1 MIKKK
6 KKQQKLKEMRGAF
19 TQSSLCLKT
28 TEQKFETTRK
38 KRPAVDDKK
47 KEMFSIVKLLKLGDV
62 KTFLKA
68 PDDLTKAERK
78 GNGSQN
84 QTVTINV
91 NNNQSNREEALWK

>member
-1 MIKKK
+1 
-6 KKQQKLKEMRGAF
+6 
-19 TQSSLCLKT
+19 
-28 TEQKFETTRK
+28 
-38 KRPAVDDKK
+38 
-47 KEMFSIVKLLKLGDV
+47 MFSIVKLLKLGDV
-62 KTFLKA
+62 KTFLKT